1 MKRIYGILAIALLSV
16 FFVFGCGSDSS
27 SVLKKQIKASE
38 NYINGMSDAKSADD
52 VVKVIDNFT
61 EDMIALLPE
70 LQEFEKKY
78 PGYREGRVPELEEDV
93 KAMEEVSQKMSGAMS
108 NMMKYMMDPKVQAAM
123 TRMGEE
129 MSKLEE

>member
-16 FFVFGCGSDSS
+16 FFVFGCGSDGS

-129 MSKLEE
+129 MSKLED